1 MNAIVRQARQS
12 ISLVGQVV
20 GAAQRR
26 VADGT
31 GTIYNDDTLQFLEPV
46 DQITEAS
53 APRFMR
59 STLYVIVAMF
69 VTGLIISSIVKIDLV
84 VVGRGTLVTEH
95 APMVLQPFD
104 RSIIRDVQV
113 RPGDTVHKGQV
124 LATLDS
130 TFAQAD
136 LSSLSN
142 QQRGVKA
149 RTERI
154 EAELADR
161 PFDPGVNA
169 TSEELLQ
176 ATLYHEHMNQFKS
189 RLNALDEDINGLSAN
204 IRTTEEDHTSLEKE
218 LQVVKEVEGMR
229 SQLLASQNGSKLN
242 FLEAQTMRMRAE
254 RDVQDAGNHLKEMQ
268 HGMQQKKAERQAF
281 IDEWRRDL
289 TEALVAARTE
299 ASQIDQGLNKASLVN
314 NLIAVTAPDDGVV
327 LDVARK
333 SVGSIVS
340 AGEALVTI
348 APSASRLV
356 ADITINSGDIG
367 YIHAGE
373 DVVVKVDAFP
383 YQRHGFLP
391 GKLLFVTEQ
400 STPTGVSAEAGESA
414 VGGAS
419 GGAAHRGRVELA
431 NTDLR
436 NLPSGAGLIPGMTLS
451 AEIKVGSRRA
461 ITFFVY
467 PLVKGLGE
475 SLREP

>member
-1 MNAIVRQARQS
+1 VNAIVKQARQS
-12 ISLVGQVV
+12 ITVV
-20 GAAQRR
+20 GRVVSAAQRR

-31 GTIYNDDTLQFLEPV
+31 GNTFSDDTLQFLEPI

-53 APRFMR
+53 PPRFMR
-59 STLYVIVAMF
+59 STLYVILAM
-69 VTGLIISSIVKIDLV
+69 VLTGLVISSIVKIDLV
-84 VVGRGTLVTEH
+84 VVGRGTLTTEH

-136 LSSLSN
+136 LSTLTS
-142 QQRGVKA
+142 QQRGVTA
-149 RTERI
+149 RIERI
-154 EAELADR
+154 QAELADQ
-161 PFDPGVNA
+161 PFDPGTKA
-169 TSEELLQ
+169 TAEELLQ
-176 ATLYHEHMNQFKS
+176 ATLYHENMNRFRS
-189 RLNALDEDINGLSAN
+189 RISALDQDINGLAAN
-204 IRTTEEDHTSLEKE
+204 IRTTEEDRASLDKE
-218 LQVVKEVEGMR
+218 LQVAKEVEGMR
-229 SQLLASQNGSKLN
+229 GQLLASQNGSKLN

-254 RDVQDAGNHLKEMQ
+254 RTVQDAGNRLKEMQ
-268 HGMQQKKAERQAF
+268 YAMQSKKAERQAF
-281 IDEWRRDL
+281 VDEWRRDL

-299 ASQIDQGLNKASLVN
+299 ETQIDQGMSKASLVN
-314 NLIAVTAPDDGVV
+314 NLVMLTAPEDGVV
-327 LDVARK
+327 LDVVRK
-333 SVGSIVS
+333 SVGSIVG

-348 APSASRLV
+348 APSSSRLV

-373 DVVVKVDAFP
+373 NVVLKVDAFP
-383 YQRHGFLP
+383 YQRHGLLN

-400 STPTGVSAEAGESA
+400 SFATGQDPDAGSSA
-414 VGGAS
+414 VGSPS
-419 GGAAHRGRVELA
+419 GGAAHRGRVELT

-436 NLPSGAGLIPGMTLS
+436 NLPPGAGLIPGMTLS

-467 PLVKGLGE
+467 PLVKGFGE